1 MTVDIGSVL
10 LCIDSG
16 QLELRVAD
24 GFGGY
29 PPSAPFD
36 CIHVGAAPEKV
47 PDALRQQLAP
57 GPRRRADPA
66 VGPAGGD
73 QRFCRVT
80 RSADGATFTE
90 QELFGVRYVPLTTPE
105 KQLRGRR

>member
-57 GPRRRADPA
+57 GGVLILP